1 MSEQLVFDYYY
12 GKEADMFSFL
22 RVPRLLIKDP
32 HFRELSNDAK
42 MLYGLMLDRMSL
54 SMKNEWQDEDGKTYI
69 IYTIEQIAEDL
80 ACSRT
85 KAIRVLS
92 ELDAKGG
99 IGLVEKVKRG
109 LGKPDIIY
117 VKNFV
122 CVKVIEDRNV
132 EEKPENP
139 CDSTEVPNW
148 DFKESQNET
157 SRNPKLGLQEV
168 SNEDFKKSQN
178 ETSRNPKMELQEVA
192 ETDPNYIDSNY
203 TDPSYTE
210 VSHIDMET
218 YQSIHPEEEAN
229 CDEIDRIEETR
240 NMIKSNIEYEYMIK
254 NHNIS
259 VKILDELIEIMV
271 EVIVMNAKFVRI
283 GGSEIPKVLVV
294 RRFMKYDYSIMEY
307 VLTSLSGNCTKV
319 KNIRGYMLAT
329 LYNAPATI
337 ENYYQAE
344 VNHDMHGFE

>member
-1 MSEQLVFDYYY
+1 MSEQLVFDYFY
-12 GKEADMFSFL
+12 GKEAEMFSFL
-22 RVPRLLIKDP
+22 RIPRLLVKDP

-54 SMKNEWQDEDGKTYI
+54 SVKNEWQDEEGKTYI

-80 ACSRT
+80 ACSRS
-85 KAIRVLS
+85 KAIRVLA
-92 ELDAKGG
+92 ELDANGG

-117 VKNFV
+117 VKSFV
-122 CVKVIEDRNV
+122 CVKVIEEKKE
-132 EEKPENP
+132 EEKAVNP
-139 CDSTEVPNW
+139 CNSTEVSKC
-148 DFKESQNET
+148 DFKESQNAT
-157 SRNPKLGLQEV
+157 SRSPKMILQEV

-178 ETSRNPKMELQEVA
+178 ETSRNLKIGLQEVA
-192 ETDPNYIDSNY
+192 ETDPNYIDFNY
-203 TDPSYTE
+203 TDPRYTE
-210 VSHIDMET
+210 VSHIDMES
-218 YQSIHPEEEAN
+218 YQSIHPEEEV
-229 CDEIDRIEETR
+229 DSDVIDRIEETR
-240 NMIKSNIEYEYMIK
+240 NMIKSNIEYEYMVK
-254 NHNIS
+254 NHNID

-294 RRFMKYDYSIMEY
+294 RRFKKYDYSIMEY

-344 VNHDMHGFE
+344 VNHDMHGLG